1 MRLALAAL
9 VAGCAEPAE
18 APAIDPEWQL
28 VQRPYGLALVR
39 TVAPVVVRCR
49 PEFAV
54 PGEVVTVEIAVPQKL
69 SKQAKEALEQYAE
82 AMKSEDPREELL
94 QRAAR
99 APRIEPEP

>member
-1 MRLALAAL
+1 MSS
-9 VAGCAEPAE
+9 
-18 APAIDPEWQL
+18 
-28 VQRPYGLALVR
+28 
-39 TVAPVVVRCR
+39 
-49 PEFAV
+49 
-54 PGEVVTVEIAVPQKL
+54 VVTVEIAVPQKL